1 MLETLINNLE
11 TENRSR
17 MKRNQ
22 HPLTYQEAYSLLTQL
37 IGGDVLHAC
46 QSAKSNWNSYNMED
60 DGSVSNNHRG
70 DRNQRGNN
78 KVGRGGKGKS
88 SSGRGKFSNK
98 GRHHEQGNDPV
109 WAHCRDFN
117 ASSGCTTQNCPKKH
131 TCSQRMGG
139 GIICNQK
146 THGRSTH
153 EEQYWNV

>member
-1 MLETLINNLE
+1 MLENLINNLE

-17 MKRNQ
+17 LKRNQ

-46 QSAKSNWNSYNMED
+46 QSAKSSYNSHGDSND
-60 DGSVSNNHRG
+60 DIVSNNNRNNNNHRG
-70 DRNQRGNN
+70 NQRGN
-78 KVGRGGKGKS
+78 RGGRGKS
-88 SSGRGKFSNK
+88 SSGRGKSSNK
-98 GRHHEQGNDPV
+98 GRQQEQKNDPV

-117 ASSGCTTQNCPKKH
+117 AASGCSTQNCPKKH
-131 TCSQRMGG
+131 TCSQRMSG

-153 EEQYWNV
+153 EDQY